1 MALYDSLSNRGRS
14 RELKA
19 KEFISIC
26 KFLNVNP
33 MEQQFN
39 DMLRGRKVIR
49 DIDVLKIML
58 ALEVDANELFKVS
71 EQEVGGR

>member
-1 MALYDSLSNRGRS
+1 MDDITKNVSVYVKKMGINIKKISNDTGISYMALYDSLSNRGRS

-33 MEQQFN
+33 MDFVEE
-39 DMLRGRKVIR
+39 GGGEKV
-49 DIDVLKIML
+49 
-58 ALEVDANELFKVS
+58 
-71 EQEVGGR
+71 